1 MEKLKK
7 ILRFNETA
15 MVDIYKRPQGKGSP
29 AVSYYPKGMLR
40 EGRGKGARWGFCE
53 GPRGGRR
60 RGAKRPEKPGPEAVP
75 PAPGFLFGGQGAG
88 GPLASQTPPPPP
100 RGPLGHPPPPKG
112 QKKPGPTLYGAGQPI
127 HGRKRRGNGPAP
139 WGKAAA
145 HALRAAAASSA
156 CRGILSS
163 DNLTRCCA
171 TIAVRVAP

>member
-1 MEKLKK
+1 M
-7 ILRFNETA
+7 RTSA
-15 MVDIYKRPQGKGSP
+15 YKRPQGKGSP

-40 EGRGKGARWGFCE
+40 EGRGKGARWGVLR
-53 GPRGGRR
+53 GPAGGGGGGARSALKSRGRRLCLRPRLFVWRPGGRR
-60 RGAKRPEKPGPEAVP
+60 SPGQPNA
-75 PAPGFLFGGQGAG
+75 AA
-88 GPLASQTPPPPP
+88 P

-112 QKKPGPTLYGAGQPI
+112 RQTPGPTLYGAGQPI